1 MKIIFHGATQDY
13 PTSGFAENVITQGF
27 NIFTQHIM
35 VTYESDITRGQT
47 KITEILDSH
56 KITLHWTTIFVP
68 RTSGLHMKKIAHG
81 DRSRLPNIWIRRKY
95 DFTLGH
101 HNFTQNIL
109 ITYGNDIPWGQI
121 AITQNMDS
129 WKHDYTGPQCLYP
142 THGDYIWE

>member
-13 PTSGFAENVITQGF
+13 PTSGFAENAITQGL

-47 KITEILDSH
+47 KITEILDSQ

-68 RTSGLHMKKIAHG
+68 KTLGLHMKKISHG

-95 DFTLGH
+95 DFTQGLDIS
-101 HNFTQNIL
+101 NQNTW
-109 ITYGNDIPWGQI
+109 IT
-121 AITQNMDS
+121 TE
-129 WKHDYTGPQCLYP
+129 K
-142 THGDYIWE
+142 